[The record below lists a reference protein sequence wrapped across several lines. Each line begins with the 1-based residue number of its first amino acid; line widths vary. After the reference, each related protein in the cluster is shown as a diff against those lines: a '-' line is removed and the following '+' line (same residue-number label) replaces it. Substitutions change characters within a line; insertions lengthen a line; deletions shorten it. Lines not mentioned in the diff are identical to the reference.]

1 MSTIKCK
8 TPLILYKRE
17 KKIHGQL
24 KRMYLEIRSHEIR
37 QVQRMTKGLTP
48 VFRSKRHNGYNSN
61 SPESK

>member
-48 VFRSKRHNGYNSN
+48 VFRSK
-61 SPESK
+61 KA